1 MTSGR
6 TLVMT
11 ETGMWPGQVWRLLRG
26 EATIGEIH
34 ITDADFPWLN
44 GRFVARDGFEDV
56 RPLFEAELAL
66 MDHEGELDIE
76 TWESIYKQITD
87 TLALVK
93 ADGTPVAEFLL
104 HIKNDDA
111 WFRWSDEPF
120 DTDE

>member
-1 MTSGR
+1 
-6 TLVMT
+6 MT

-26 EATIGEIH
+26 EAIIGEVH

-44 GRFVARDGFEDV
+44 GRFVPRDGFEDV

-66 MDHEGELDIE
+66 VDHEGELDIE

-87 TLALVK
+87 TLAFVK

-104 HIKNDDA
+104 HIKDDDA